1 MRNHRSSIVIF
12 SILLLFVT
20 ACQQSEA
27 PPIDDIVGNISTN
40 NLTYDISLEQQ
51 WISPNPGE
59 RWTVGGRE
67 LQVTNDISVRIII
80 RLEPKVVVNQDFE
93 DALATIT
100 ANELTIGET
109 ENSERYAQGIT
120 EVDSYVIYRDY
131 PETVVRIE
139 LIDAVLNDIDP
150 LYINDW
156 ERIALE
162 GGLLTLE

>member
-1 MRNHRSSIVIF
+1 MRHLRSLIVIF
-12 SILLLFVT
+12 TSLLLGAT

-27 PPIDDIVGNISTN
+27 PPIDDIVDNIPTN

-59 RWTVGGRE
+59 RWAVGGRE
-67 LQVTNDISVRIII
+67 LQVTENISTRILI
-80 RLEPKVVVNQDFE
+80 RLESKDVVNQDFGE
-93 DALATIT
+93 ALEGIT
-100 ANELTIGET
+100 AIELAFGET
-109 ENSERYAQGIT
+109 GNGERYAQGIT
-120 EVDSYVIYRDY
+120 EAQSHIIYRDY
-131 PETVVRIE
+131 PETIVRIE
-139 LIDAVLNDIDP
+139 LIDLMTDDIDQ